1 MSPVNPSPPATIVI
15 FGASGDLAQRKL
27 VPALHTLNC
36 EGYLSPAT
44 RLIGVARSPLSDEA
58 LRDRLFEGVS
68 DYARRPPEC
77 AHHIAH
83 EGICELWPLFAERI
97 SYLQGAYDDPHT
109 YHRLAERL
117 AQLEPDTQGNVL
129 FYLAIPPTLYE
140 TVIGQLGN
148 PELKLN
154 RRAGSR
160 RATGSRRANGNWRR
174 VIVEKPFGHDGESA
188 RALDRSIHRVF
199 DEKHIFRIDH
209 YLGKET
215 VQNILTFRFANVIFE
230 PLWNR
235 NYVDHV
241 QITVAE
247 DVGVGHRAG
256 YYDQAGVL
264 RDVFQNHLLQ
274 LLTLTAMEPPSV
286 FSADALR
293 NEKVE
298 VLRAVRP
305 GEWNVRAQYR
315 TYRDE
320 PGVAPDSQTPTYAA
334 LKLFVDNWRWGG
346 VPFYLRS
353 GKALAS
359 KETEIVVQFKQVPH
373 AMFSPPGE
381 AKTPSNVLSLCIQPH
396 EGIHLRFQA
405 KELGAGTRSRS
416 VNMMFHYEREF
427 RSEEETDV
435 NPLPDAYERLLLD
448 AMQGDAS
455 LFARH
460 DEIELAW
467 KLIDPISAGWEQSDT
482 PPLAFYEPGSWGPAE
497 ADELLAEDD
506 GRAWYSGCGAVDV
519 VGGSAGKL

>member
-1 MSPVNPSPPATIVI
+1 MNPVNPSPPATIVI

-44 RLIGVARSPLSDEA
+44 RIVGVARSPLSDET
-58 LRDRLFEGVS
+58 LRDRLFDGVS
-68 DYARRPPEC
+68 EYARRPPEC
-77 AHHIAH
+77 EHHISRD
-83 EGICELWPLFAERI
+83 GICERWPLFAERI
-97 SYLQGAYDDPHT
+97 SYLQGDYDDADT
-109 YHRLAERL
+109 YRRLAERL

-129 FYLAIPPTLYE
+129 FYLAIPPSLYE

-154 RRAGSR
+154 RSARG
-160 RATGSRRANGNWRR
+160 WQR
-174 VIVEKPFGHDGESA
+174 VIAEKPFGHDRESA
-188 RALDRSIHRVF
+188 RALDQFIHQVF
-199 DEKHIFRIDH
+199 DEKQIFRIDH

-235 NYVDHV
+235 NHVDHV

-247 DVGVGHRAG
+247 NVGVEHRAG

-274 LLTLTAMEPPSV
+274 LLTLTAMEPPSI
-286 FSADALR
+286 FNADALR

-298 VLRAVRP
+298 VLRAVRS
-305 GEWNVRAQYR
+305 GDWNVRAQYR
-315 TYRDE
+315 GYRDE

-353 GKALAS
+353 GKALAA
-359 KETEIVVQFKQVPH
+359 KVTEIVVQFKQVPH
-373 AMFSPPGE
+373 AMFSPPGGSGI
-381 AKTPSNVLSLCIQPH
+381 PPNVLSLCIQPH

-405 KELGAGTRSRS
+405 KELGAGTRSRP
-416 VNMMFHYEREF
+416 VNMTFHYEGEF
-427 RSEEETDV
+427 RSEEEADV

-467 KLIDPISAGWEQSDT
+467 ALIDPIIAAWEQPDA
-482 PPLAFYEPGSWGPAE
+482 PPLAFYEPGSWGPTE
-497 ADELLAEDD
+497 ADKLLAEDD